1 MSRHTLTLH
10 ALIASCAL
18 CASEVVF
25 ASNLGLAV
33 KASTLGYGL
42 EADYALTEKFSLRG
56 QFNTFSYDDDFDKD
70 GVKYKGSLDLS
81 TFGLLVDWHPM
92 GGGFRVTGG
101 VYSNGNS
108 LSGVGTGEGTY
119 TIGDQTYTVGPDDTL
134 RATADVDL
142 GSSIAPYFGIGW
154 GHAPSNKGGLLLSF
168 DIGVLAQGSP
178 DATLA
183 VTGTANNGADN
194 FDSES
199 RPDLQAQVRK
209 EEQNLE
215 DDLSNF
221 EVYPVISFGIGW
233 RF

>member
-1 MSRHTLTLH
+1 MSRHSLTLH
-10 ALIASCAL
+10 ALITSCAL
-18 CASEVVF
+18 CASGTAL
-25 ASNLGLAV
+25 ASNLGLAA
-33 KASTLGYGL
+33 KASTLGFGL

-56 QFNTFSYDDDFDKD
+56 QFNTFDHDDTFDKD
-70 GVKYKGSLDLS
+70 GVKYTGSLDLS

-92 GGGFRVTGG
+92 GGGFRVTSG

-119 TIGDQTYTVGPDDTL
+119 TIGDQTYTVGPTDTL

-168 DIGVLAQGSP
+168 DIGVLVQGSP

-183 VTGTANNGADN
+183 VTGTANGGTADFTN
-194 FDSES
+194 D
-199 RPDLQAQVRK
+199 PTLQAEVRK

-215 DDLSNF
+215 EDLSNF
-221 EVYPVISFGIGW
+221 EIYPVLSFGIGW

>member
-56 QFNTFSYDDDFDKD
+56 QVNQYDHDDTFDKD
-70 GVKYKGSLDLS
+70 GVKYTGSLELS
-81 TFGLLVDWHPM
+81 SFGLLLDWHPM

-101 VYSNGNS
+101 AYSNGNAIS
-108 LSGVGTGEGTY
+108 AVGTGEGAY
-119 TIGDQTYTVGPDDTL
+119 TIGDQTYVVGPTDTL

-142 GSSIAPYFGIGW
+142 GSSVAPYVGIGW

-168 DIGVLAQGSP
+168 DIGVFFQGTP
-178 DATLA
+178 DANLA
-183 VTGTANNGADN
+183 VTGTANNGSAD
-194 FDSES
+194 FTSD
-199 RPDLQAQVRK
+199 PTLQAEVRK
-209 EEQNLE
+209 EEQNLQN
-215 DDLSNF
+215 DLSDYEAF
-221 EVYPVISFGIGW
+221 PVLSFGIGW